1 MTERFSS
8 LRCREVINVSDGCR
22 LGFVSDL
29 ELDSACGQ
37 VTALVVPCPGKW
49 FGLLPSGEDY
59 VIPWANIRRIG
70 ADLIL
75 VEVPRENCRRGRGK
89 KGLFR

>member
-8 LRCREVINVSDGCR
+8 LRCREVINVCDGCR

-29 ELDSACGQ
+29 ELDTESGR
-37 VTALVVPCPGKW
+37 VTALIVPCPGKCL
-49 FGLLPSGEDY
+49 GLLPSGENY

-70 ADLIL
+70 GDLIL
-75 VEVPRENCRRGRGK
+75 VDVPREDCRRGRGK